1 DDVLRAP
8 AAGQDGGVRRLR
20 QRRSQPVAPLAR
32 RRSRCQPPHPRVVRS
47 LSQALGDAA
56 DSVASSRIRW
66 GTATA
71 ERAESA
77 EIICPASAG
86 LASWTR
92 LRVLRARRGCLPSR
106 ESDSHHGDGVWA
118 FNVLYFASAASIS
131 DDSERKTPYCCSVG
145 A

>member
-1 DDVLRAP
+1 MST
-8 AAGQDGGVRRLR
+8 AASSSG
-20 QRRSQPVAPLAR
+20 SIAISSPR
-32 RRSRCQPPHPRVVRS
+32 RRRGLRS
-47 LSQALGDAA
+47 IESDSLGE
-56 DSVASSRIRW
+56 SNRR
-66 GTATA
+66 